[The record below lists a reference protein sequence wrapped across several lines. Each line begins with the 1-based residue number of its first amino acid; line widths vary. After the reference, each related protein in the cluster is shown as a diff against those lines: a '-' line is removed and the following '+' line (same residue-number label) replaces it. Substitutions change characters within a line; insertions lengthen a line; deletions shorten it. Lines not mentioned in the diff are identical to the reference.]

1 MWKIRIDEDQPLL
14 GTLGES
20 NSQLCTF
27 TRQTTCETMAPSCPS
42 QKNHNMLTALFDLLA
57 ISLYLIAG
65 ILLVR
70 RLFNIPTTVGSELY
84 IKWAVLSLAAGAA
97 TLHGALLYS
106 TLWVSDGLN
115 LGLNSAASLM
125 AWAIVV
131 LFLIIA
137 VFKAVEN
144 LGVIILPTA
153 ALAVLLAW
161 LWPGQHLLLPQVSAV
176 LLSHL
181 VVAFLAYSLL
191 ALALVQALVLWWQ
204 ERRLH
209 QQHSG
214 RALRTMPPI
223 QTMEKFL
230 FGLIGTGF
238 VLLTLTLIS
247 GTLFSEAI
255 FGKPLIISHHIVLS
269 LIGWGIFAILLFG
282 HWRFGWRGRH
292 AVRWTVGGFAL
303 LLLGY
308 FGSKFV
314 LEILLNR

>member
-1 MWKIRIDEDQPLL
+1 
-14 GTLGES
+14 
-20 NSQLCTF
+20 
-27 TRQTTCETMAPSCPS
+27 
-42 QKNHNMLTALFDLLA
+42 MLTALFNLLT

-70 RLFNIPTTVGSELY
+70 RLFNAPATTGPEPY
-84 IKWAVLSLAAGAA
+84 IKWAVLSLVAGAA
-97 TLHGALLYS
+97 ALHGALLYS
-106 TLWVSDGLN
+106 TLGANNGLN

-131 LFLIIA
+131 LFLVIA
-137 VFKAVEN
+137 VFNAIEN
-144 LGVIILPTA
+144 LGVVILPSA
-153 ALAVLLAW
+153 ALATLLAW
-161 LWPGQHLLLPQVSAV
+161 LWPGQHLLLTQVSIP

-181 VVAFLAYSLL
+181 IVAFLAYSLL
-191 ALALVQALVLWWQ
+191 ALAMVQALVLWWQ

-209 QQHSG
+209 QQHPG
-214 RALRTMPPI
+214 HLLRTMPPI
-223 QTMEKFL
+223 QTMERFL

-238 VLLTLTLIS
+238 VFLTLTLIS
-247 GTLFSEAI
+247 GTLFSRAI
-255 FGKPLIISHHIVLS
+255 FGKARVINHHIVLS
-269 LIGWGIFAILLFG
+269 LIGWGIFAVLLFG
-282 HWRFGWRGRH
+282 HWQFGWRGRH

>member
-1 MWKIRIDEDQPLL
+1 MGP
-14 GTLGES
+14 
-20 NSQLCTF
+20 SQ
-27 TRQTTCETMAPSCPS
+27 PS
-42 QKNHNMLTALFDLLA
+42 QKNRNMLTALFNLLV

-70 RLFNIPTTVGSELY
+70 RLFNAPTTSGSESY
-84 IKWAVLSLAAGAA
+84 IKWAVLALVAGASA
-97 TLHGALLYS
+97 LHGALLYS
-106 TLWVSDGLN
+106 TLWVNDGLN

-131 LFLIIA
+131 LFLAIA
-137 VFKAVEN
+137 AFKAIEN
-144 LGVIILPTA
+144 LGVLILPSA

-161 LWPGQHLLLPQVSAV
+161 LWPGQHLLLPQVSMA

-181 VVAFLAYSLL
+181 IVAFLAYSLL
-191 ALALVQALVLWWQ
+191 ALAMVQALILAWQ
-204 ERRLH
+204 EHRLH
-209 QQHSG
+209 QQHPG
-214 RALRTMPPI
+214 HLLRAMPPI
-223 QTMEKFL
+223 QTMEKLL

-238 VLLTLTLIS
+238 VLLTFTLIS
-247 GTLFSEAI
+247 GTAFSRAI
-255 FGKPLIISHHIVLS
+255 FGKALVINHHIVLS

-292 AVRWTVGGFAL
+292 AAHWTVGGFAL